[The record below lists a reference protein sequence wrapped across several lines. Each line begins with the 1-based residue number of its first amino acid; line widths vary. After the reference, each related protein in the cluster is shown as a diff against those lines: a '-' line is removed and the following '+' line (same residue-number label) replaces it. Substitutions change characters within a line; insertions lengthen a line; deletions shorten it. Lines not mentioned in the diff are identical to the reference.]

1 VARKMNEAE
10 KRSVQVIARVIA
22 DNKGK
27 PSSEMRRLI
36 QDECPFH
43 EDTQKIALAT
53 WEREVDKCMK
63 DYDKLLAW
71 QQSML

>member
-1 VARKMNEAE
+1 MARKMNDAE
-10 KRSVQVIARVIA
+10 KLSILVIARVIA
-22 DNKGK
+22 DNKGM

-36 QDECPFH
+36 QGECPFH
-43 EDTQKIALAT
+43 EDTQKIALTT
-53 WEREVDKCMK
+53 WEKEVDKMMK